1 MLELE
6 KRVPPVY
13 VEDSRDFQVLL
24 RTYSAELSSIKNI
37 IDSTE
42 FLTDTNKIKSK
53 LLPLLKTKLGFFT
66 NYAIDDDMMR
76 GILSGFPSMIKKKGT
91 LEAVQEALNIFLRVL
106 NIKTQIIL
114 KATGSVGEQVGS
126 ITVDDHTILIGLSSA
141 LKNYHVLEE
150 LFKYIMPAGYNYTFY
165 FYRSVS
171 EIMPMLNDSSAN
183 VILIN
188 NNINNSIRYNNY
200 GEVIPDN
207 GYSNRMINAI
217 GYANIYTPQEE
228 SSENNG

>member
-141 LKNYHVLEE
+141 LK
-150 LFKYIMPAGYNYTFY
+150 
-165 FYRSVS
+165 
-171 EIMPMLNDSSAN
+171 
-183 VILIN
+183 
-188 NNINNSIRYNNY
+188 
-200 GEVIPDN
+200 
-207 GYSNRMINAI
+207 
-217 GYANIYTPQEE
+217 
-228 SSENNG
+228 